1 MDKFKASK
9 MAIDRLRKASERLN
23 EEYMKGGV
31 IMPKEEEKEKKVHFN
46 PYTRNEKI
54 WIDGDTVYIVRPE
67 HIVASCPEK
76 QGKKALCRFENHY
89 YMVYLDDG
97 KKQGRSE
104 ITKVCAISEANA
116 RRFLKRFSPENYINL
131 YQDELEIIWI

>member
-23 EEYMKGGV
+23 VEYMKGGV
-31 IMPKEEEKEKKVHFN
+31 IMPKEEEEEKKIYFN

-54 WIDGDTVYIVRPE
+54 WIDGDTVYIVRTE

-76 QGKKALCRFENHY
+76 QGTKALCRFENQY

-116 RRFLKRFSPENYINL
+116 KRFLKRFSPENYINL

>member
-9 MAIDRLRKASERLN
+9 MALDRLRKVSERLN
-23 EEYMKGGV
+23 VGYMEGDV
-31 IMPKEEEKEKKVHFN
+31 IMPKEEEKEKKIYFN

-76 QGKKALCRFENHY
+76 QGTKALCRFENKY
-89 YMVYLDDG
+89 YMAYLDDG

>member
-9 MAIDRLRKASERLN
+9 MALDRLRKASERLN
-23 EEYMKGGV
+23 VEYMKGGV
-31 IMPKEEEKEKKVHFN
+31 IMPEQEDKEKKVHFN
-46 PYTRNEKI
+46 PHMHNEKI
-54 WIDGDTVYIVRPE
+54 WINGNTVYIIRPE

-76 QGKKALCRFENHY
+76 QGTKALCQFENQY
-89 YMVYLDDG
+89 YMAYLDDG

-116 RRFLKRFSPENYINL
+116 RRFLKRFCPENYINI